1 MSAVQTFLSLF
12 GALAAV
18 FPITSAMSYPHKL
31 DMHDRFSVH
40 WFYNATESKFYFK
53 VVANTTGWAGFA
65 MTTNYQSPDM
75 INYDIALGG
84 MRGNTSY
91 LNDYW
96 SPKIQKPELDTKQ
109 DLTLISAAES
119 GGITTLEFSRLADTG
134 DTDHDVQIKNN
145 TAIYMAWAVGQ
156 EDATDSTTFLKH
168 ADKAGGGRG
177 HWKVAYNM
185 MTGQVIPE
193 TTTAP
198 TIKAAAA
205 DMRAPA
211 ILMAVTAVLQMV
223 WVALAH

>member
-1 MSAVQTFLSLF
+1 
-12 GALAAV
+12 
-18 FPITSAMSYPHKL
+18 MSYPHKL

-65 MTTNYQSPDM
+65 MTTNYQSPGM

-96 SPKIQKPELDTKQ
+96 SSSKQKPELDTKQ

-119 GGITTLEFSRLADTG
+119 GGNTTLEFSRLADTG
-134 DTDHDVQIKNN
+134 DTGRDVQIKND

-156 EDATDSTTFLKH
+156 DDASDSTTFLKH

-193 TTTAP
+193 TT
-198 TIKAAAA
+198 KAAAA

-211 ILMAVTAVLQMV
+211 ILMAVTAVLQIV
-223 WVALAH
+223 WVVLVH